1 MEARKNKFFRDSVK
15 KAAEI
20 LKSRRRLTA
29 LLSAA
34 VAKLSHVN
42 LGNINKSK
50 FVEQIKV
57 FGRMTKAYATGSY
70 RGIPRKSILIVI
82 GALVYFVTPIDLV
95 PDFIPVTG
103 LLDDFTVI
111 VWVYNTLQ
119 GEIEEFMQWEIL
131 NNSEKRKKII

>member
-1 MEARKNKFFRDSVK
+1 MEARKNKFFRESVK
-15 KAAEI
+15 RAADI
-20 LKSRRRLTA
+20 LRNRRRLTA
-29 LLSAA
+29 LLSAV
-34 VAKLSHVN
+34 VAKLSQVN
-42 LGNINKSK
+42 LGNINKSR
-50 FVEQIKV
+50 FVGRIKV

-95 PDFIPVTG
+95 PDFIPITG

-119 GEIEEFMQWEIL
+119 GEIEEFMQWEMVEKAK
-131 NNSEKRKKII
+131 SE